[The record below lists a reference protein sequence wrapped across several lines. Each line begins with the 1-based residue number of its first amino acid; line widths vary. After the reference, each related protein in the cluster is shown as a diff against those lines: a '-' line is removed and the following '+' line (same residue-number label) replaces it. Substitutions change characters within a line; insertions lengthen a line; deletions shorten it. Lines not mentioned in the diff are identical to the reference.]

1 MRGRD
6 RAIAPRCVAR
16 RTVARR
22 THRAHG
28 VSDVL
33 AHNDAQHMEDL
44 WTPLR
49 SVCPRI
55 HAHDKPRT
63 RGTRASLS
71 RGAAHLGAMSDAN
84 ARAGSSATATASS
97 SSSSS
102 SSSDWNDAID
112 TIKRHKLRVVG
123 GIWACGMVGAFAFQS
138 FGARAATKQTSVK
151 IIHSRLYAQF
161 ATLSALVLG
170 AGVEMIDRSAPT
182 RAAVPDAD
190 AALEYAATH
199 RARTA
204 ARTAAS
210 SSKT

>member
-1 MRGRD
+1 
-6 RAIAPRCVAR
+6 
-16 RTVARR
+16 
-22 THRAHG
+22 
-28 VSDVL
+28 
-33 AHNDAQHMEDL
+33 
-44 WTPLR
+44 
-49 SVCPRI
+49 
-55 HAHDKPRT
+55 
-63 RGTRASLS
+63 
-71 RGAAHLGAMSDAN
+71 MSDAN
-84 ARAGSSATATASS
+84 ARAGSAATVSS
-97 SSSSS
+97 PSS
-102 SSSDWNDAID
+102 SSSDWNDAVD

-170 AGVEMIDRSAPT
+170 AGVEMIDRSAPA

-199 RARTA
+199 RARTTA
-204 ARTAAS
+204 ARTASSSSSSS